1 MARKFLYL
9 TAGVIILIVAG
20 LFALRLWSQQLT
32 EIAFVPSVEFTEQA
46 SLTEDAYVNPKMW
59 ISHPGLETPDPARWL
74 PEGYIDDS
82 DTVNAAVFFVH
93 PTTFWDK
100 SHWNAPAED
109 TASHDRSNLFVQ
121 GMASPFNK
129 ATEIWAP
136 RYRQATV
143 GAFLTSKPEGAEA
156 LELAYG
162 DVLQA
167 FNVFVSTIAADRPI
181 VLAGHSQG
189 SFHLRRLIHER
200 IAGTPLAKRIAAAY
214 LIGWPISLRHDIPV
228 MDLPACTEP
237 DQRGCIVSWL
247 TVAEPADTKMMLNT
261 YARQRGLDG
270 EQLNESPFLCTNPLT
285 GVSVIPAPADT
296 ETPGTTPTASAAPVS
311 NEAPASANTG
321 TLIPQIRARSGTL
334 EPGRI
339 SARCRDDG
347 FLSIDNPPD
356 LKLGP
361 FVLPDNNYHL
371 FDITLFWGN
380 LRSDFA
386 NRLNPRDAGQ
396 RAAR

>member
-9 TAGVIILIVAG
+9 TAGIIVIIIGAL
-20 LFALRLWSQQLT
+20 LALRLWSQQLT
-32 EIAFVPSVEFTEQA
+32 EIAFVPDVAFTEQA
-46 SLTEDAYVNPKMW
+46 VLEEKAYANPEMW
-59 ISHPGLETPDPARWL
+59 ISHPGHKTPDPARWV
-74 PEGYIDDS
+74 PEGFTDDS
-82 DTVNAAVFFVH
+82 ASINAAVFFVH
-93 PTTFWDK
+93 PTTYWDK
-100 SHWNAPAED
+100 SHWNAPAD
-109 TASHDRSNLFVQ
+109 DAPSLDRSNLFVK

-129 ATEIWAP
+129 AEEIWAP

-143 GAFLTSKPEGAEA
+143 GAFLTSKPEGTEA

-167 FNVFVSTIAADRPI
+167 FDVFISTVAANRPI

-200 IAGTPLAKRIAAAY
+200 IAGTPLAKRIAVAY
-214 LIGWPISLRHDIPV
+214 LIGWPISLDHDIPV
-228 MDLPACTEP
+228 MNLPACAEP
-237 DQRGCIVSWL
+237 DQSGCIVSWL

-270 EQLNESPFLCTNPLT
+270 EQLRNSPFLCTNPLT
-285 GVSVIPAPADT
+285 GISIVPAPSDM
-296 ETPGTTPTASAAPVS
+296 ETSAPTATPISTGTPVS

-321 TLIPQIRARSGTL
+321 TLIPQLREKTGTL
-334 EPGRI
+334 TVGKV

-347 FLSIDNPPD
+347 FLSIDNAPD
-356 LKLGP
+356 LNLGP

-380 LRSDFA
+380 LRTDFA
-386 NRLNPRDAGQ
+386 NRLKNKG
-396 RAAR
+396 AAR